1 MSMDF
6 GDERMAHKL
15 LDDLGNLQRTV
26 MELVWEMGE
35 ATVHQVRA
43 RLGRK
48 KKLAY
53 TTVLTAMQKLEK
65 SGWLT
70 HRADGK
76 TYVYVPTRS
85 REQAGTSS
93 VRSFMERTFDG
104 SAVVMF
110 QHLIRDGRLSDT
122 ELTELKK
129 MIDHKRKENRK

>member
-1 MSMDF
+1 MV
-6 GDERMAHKL
+6 HKL

-35 ATVHQVRA
+35 ATVHQARD

-65 SGWLT
+65 AGWLT

-85 REQAGTSS
+85 REQAGASS
-93 VRSFMERTFDG
+93 VRSFMERMFDG
-104 SAVVMF
+104 NAVVMF
-110 QHLIRDGRLSDT
+110 QHLIRDGRLSDA
-122 ELTELKK
+122 ELAELKK
-129 MIDHKRKENRK
+129 MIDHKRKEKKK

>member
-1 MSMDF
+1 
-6 GDERMAHKL
+6 MAHKL

-35 ATVHQVRA
+35 ATVHQARD

-65 SGWLT
+65 AGWLT

-76 TYVYVPTRS
+76 TYVYLPTRT
-85 REQAGTSS
+85 RQQAGASS
-93 VRSFMERTFDG
+93 VRNFMERMFDG

-110 QHLIRDGRLSDT
+110 QHLIRDGRLSDA
-122 ELTELKK
+122 ELAELKK
-129 MIDHKRKENRK
+129 MIDHKRKEKKR